1 MQIEIAVIGKELI
14 AVFGPF
20 ESLLILLSL
29 DSLIILIDRTI
40 FKLHFSSDLLV
51 AYYLEGV
58 F

>member
-1 MQIEIAVIGKELI
+1 MQIEIAVIRKELI
-14 AVFGPF
+14 VVFGPF

-29 DSLIILIDRTI
+29 DSLIILIDRAI

-51 AYYLEGV
+51 TYYLEGV